1 MSVKCPKCGANAHV
15 FATRHSFLYDR
26 VETELQCQM
35 CGTRRYGAEAERIV
49 AEARSH
55 AERERA
61 ARAEQERAET
71 AKLEAERAE
80 RERIEAERAEAER
93 IERERTEAERL
104 RLKAEAERVAPVPQS
119 HVGQKQAAAMLR
131 ERLSAER
138 AAAIAAVGVEA
149 LCAAPLCSNPPK
161 ANARYCGKACSDR
174 VARAKYKAKNSVSG
188 LS

>member
-1 MSVKCPKCGANAHV
+1 MW
-15 FATRHSFLYDR
+15 
-26 VETELQCQM
+26 
-35 CGTRRYGAEAERIV
+35 YGAEAERIV

-61 ARAEQERAET
+61 ET
-71 AKLEAERAE
+71 
-80 RERIEAERAEAER
+80 
-93 IERERTEAERL
+93 ERL
-104 RLKAEAERVAPVPQS
+104 RLKADAERVAPVPQS
-119 HVGQKQAAAMLR
+119 HVGQRQAAAMLR